1 MVERTKSA
9 PRGFGG
15 GGAGRAAQVLLDGAP
30 VDPKQSHT
38 LAPGQTFVL
47 ETPGGGG
54 YGPSPKGKIMPKKAI
69 ESDKVAK
76 TKGPYVQGVEVTNA
90 KLVYTSGVVARD
102 AKGAALGVGD
112 IRVQTRQCIENI
124 RNILEAAGG
133 SLKDLVKVTVFLRP
147 GTDYAAMNDVRREL
161 LTGIEF
167 ASSTVMVG
175 LNAPEALIEV
185 EAVGAISIGHR
196 KILH

>member
-1 MVERTKSA
+1 
-9 PRGFGG
+9 
-15 GGAGRAAQVLLDGAP
+15 
-30 VDPKQSHT
+30 
-38 LAPGQTFVL
+38 
-47 ETPGGGG
+47 
-54 YGPSPKGKIMPKKAI
+54 MPKKAI
-69 ESDKVAK
+69 NSDGVAK

-102 AKGAALGVGD
+102 AKGELLGIGD

-147 GTDYAAMNDVRREL
+147 GADYTAMNDVRREVL
-161 LTGIEF
+161 SGIEF

-185 EAVGAISIGHR
+185 EAVGAIPVGTS
-196 KILH
+196 

>member
-1 MVERTKSA
+1 
-9 PRGFGG
+9 
-15 GGAGRAAQVLLDGAP
+15 
-30 VDPKQSHT
+30 
-38 LAPGQTFVL
+38 
-47 ETPGGGG
+47 
-54 YGPSPKGKIMPKKAI
+54 MPKKAI
-69 ESDKVAK
+69 ESDRVAK

-102 AKGAALGVGD
+102 AKGALMGIGN

-133 SLKDLVKVTVFLRP
+133 SLRDLVKVTVFLRP
-147 GTDYAAMNDVRREL
+147 GADYAAMNEVRREL

-185 EAVGAISIGHR
+185 EAVGAISLGGTTTSH
-196 KILH
+196 

>member
-1 MVERTKSA
+1 
-9 PRGFGG
+9 
-15 GGAGRAAQVLLDGAP
+15 
-30 VDPKQSHT
+30 
-38 LAPGQTFVL
+38 
-47 ETPGGGG
+47 
-54 YGPSPKGKIMPKKAI
+54 MPKKAI
-69 ESDKVAK
+69 ESGRVAK

-102 AKGAALGVGD
+102 AKGALKGIGD

-133 SLKDLVKVTVFLRP
+133 SLRDLVKVTVFLRP
-147 GTDYAAMNDVRREL
+147 GADYAAMNEVRHEL

-185 EAVGAISIGHR
+185 EAVGAISLGGTTTSH
-196 KILH
+196 

>member
-1 MVERTKSA
+1 
-9 PRGFGG
+9 
-15 GGAGRAAQVLLDGAP
+15 
-30 VDPKQSHT
+30 
-38 LAPGQTFVL
+38 
-47 ETPGGGG
+47 
-54 YGPSPKGKIMPKKAI
+54 MPKKAI
-69 ESDKVAK
+69 ESARVAK

-102 AKGAALGVGD
+102 AKGALMGIGD
-112 IRVQTRQCIENI
+112 IRVQTRQCIDNI

-147 GTDYAAMNDVRREL
+147 GADYAAMNEVRREL

-185 EAVGAISIGHR
+185 EAVGAISLGGTTTSH
-196 KILH
+196 

>member
-1 MVERTKSA
+1 
-9 PRGFGG
+9 
-15 GGAGRAAQVLLDGAP
+15 
-30 VDPKQSHT
+30 
-38 LAPGQTFVL
+38 
-47 ETPGGGG
+47 
-54 YGPSPKGKIMPKKAI
+54 MPKKAI
-69 ESDKVAK
+69 ESDRVAK

-102 AKGAALGVGD
+102 AKGTLMGIGD

-133 SLKDLVKVTVFLRP
+133 SLRDLVKVTVFLRP
-147 GTDYAAMNDVRREL
+147 GADYAAMNEVRREL

-167 ASSTVMVG
+167 ASSTVVVG

-185 EAVGAISIGHR
+185 EAVGAISLGETTTSH
-196 KILH
+196 

>member
-1 MVERTKSA
+1 
-9 PRGFGG
+9 
-15 GGAGRAAQVLLDGAP
+15 
-30 VDPKQSHT
+30 
-38 LAPGQTFVL
+38 
-47 ETPGGGG
+47 
-54 YGPSPKGKIMPKKAI
+54 MPKKAI
-69 ESDKVAK
+69 ESDRVAK

-102 AKGAALGVGD
+102 AKGALMGIGD

-133 SLKDLVKVTVFLRP
+133 SLRDLVKVTVFLRR
-147 GTDYAAMNDVRREL
+147 GADYAAMNEVRREL

-185 EAVGAISIGHR
+185 EAVGAISLAGMATSH
-196 KILH
+196 

>member
-1 MVERTKSA
+1 
-9 PRGFGG
+9 
-15 GGAGRAAQVLLDGAP
+15 
-30 VDPKQSHT
+30 
-38 LAPGQTFVL
+38 
-47 ETPGGGG
+47 
-54 YGPSPKGKIMPKKAI
+54 MPKKAI
-69 ESDKVAK
+69 ESDRVAK
-76 TKGPYVQGVEVTNA
+76 TKGPYVQGVEITNA

-102 AKGAALGVGD
+102 AKGALIGIGD

-133 SLKDLVKVTVFLRP
+133 SLRDLVKVTVFLRP
-147 GTDYAAMNDVRREL
+147 GADYAAMNEVRREL

-185 EAVGAISIGHR
+185 EAVGAISLGGTTTSH
-196 KILH
+196 

>member
-1 MVERTKSA
+1 
-9 PRGFGG
+9 
-15 GGAGRAAQVLLDGAP
+15 
-30 VDPKQSHT
+30 
-38 LAPGQTFVL
+38 
-47 ETPGGGG
+47 
-54 YGPSPKGKIMPKKAI
+54 MPKKAI
-69 ESDKVAK
+69 ESDRVAK

-102 AKGAALGVGD
+102 AKGTLMGIGD

-133 SLKDLVKVTVFLRP
+133 SLRDLVKVTVFLRP
-147 GTDYAAMNDVRREL
+147 GADYAAMNEVRREL

-167 ASSTVMVG
+167 ASSTVVVG

-185 EAVGAISIGHR
+185 EAVGAISLGGTTTSH
-196 KILH
+196 

>member
-1 MVERTKSA
+1 
-9 PRGFGG
+9 
-15 GGAGRAAQVLLDGAP
+15 
-30 VDPKQSHT
+30 
-38 LAPGQTFVL
+38 
-47 ETPGGGG
+47 
-54 YGPSPKGKIMPKKAI
+54 MPKKAI

-102 AKGAALGVGD
+102 EKGTLMGIGD
-112 IRVQTRQCIENI
+112 VRAQTRQCIENI

-147 GTDYAAMNDVRREL
+147 GADYAAMNDIRREML
-161 LTGIEF
+161 SGIEF

-175 LNAPEALIEV
+175 LNAPDALIEV
-185 EAVGAISIGHR
+185 EAVGAVPIGGL
-196 KILH
+196 KVSA

>member
-1 MVERTKSA
+1 MDY
-9 PRGFGG
+9 
-15 GGAGRAAQVLLDGAP
+15 Q
-30 VDPKQSHT
+30 
-38 LAPGQTFVL
+38 
-47 ETPGGGG
+47 
-54 YGPSPKGKIMPKKAI
+54 PKGKTIPKKPI

-102 AKGAALGVGD
+102 VKGNLMGVGD
-112 IRVQTRQCIENI
+112 IRVQTRQCVENI

-133 SLKDLVKVTVFLRP
+133 SLNDLVKVTVFLRP

-161 LTGIEF
+161 LAGIEF

-175 LNAPEALIEV
+175 LNAPDALIEV
-185 EAVGAISIGHR
+185 EAVGAIAIGTS
-196 KILH
+196 KTSN